1 MHLHALFAAE
11 EHAAEDAADVF
22 LGGVLVEL
30 VEPVVDGH
38 AHLDGAGEVLG
49 EVADLRLVSPL
60 DGAGVDGEVGLA
72 DAGGVGQQRLEQ
84 GGFALAVAAH
94 EGDLVAAH
102 E

>member
-1 MHLHALFAAE
+1 ME
-11 EHAAEDAADVF
+11 
-22 LGGVLVEL
+22 
-30 VEPVVDGH
+30 
-38 AHLDGAGEVLG
+38 AGEVLG

-60 DGAGVDGEVGLA
+60 DGACVDGEVGLV

-84 GGFALAVAAH
+84 SGFALAVAAH